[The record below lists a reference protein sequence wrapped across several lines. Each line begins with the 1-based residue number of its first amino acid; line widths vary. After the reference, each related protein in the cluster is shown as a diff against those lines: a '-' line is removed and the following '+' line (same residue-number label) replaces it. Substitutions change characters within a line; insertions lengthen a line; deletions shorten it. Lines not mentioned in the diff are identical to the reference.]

1 MALSQELK
9 DLGVDTDAGVE
20 RMAGNTALY
29 EKLLGSLKDL
39 IQKSSDQMD
48 FDKND
53 NESLIEAAHSIKG
66 ASGNLAVTPIYEAYT
81 EIVDLLRKQQPE
93 EAKKAYEKIL
103 PLQTAIIECIEK
115 NS

>member
-9 DLGVDTDAGVE
+9 NLGVDTDAGVA

-29 EKLLGSLKDL
+29 ERLLGSLKDL
-39 IQKSSDQMD
+39 IKKSAEQMD
-48 FDKND
+48 FDSKDYD
-53 NESLIEAAHSIKG
+53 NMIEAAHSVKG

-81 EIVDLLRKQQPE
+81 EIVDLLRRQQPE

-103 PLQTAIIECIEK
+103 PVQTAIIECIEK